1 MAVLSDVQLQVH
13 ESLRDNP
20 LKNFS
25 DAKLS
30 AGGVPNSSQAQVS
43 NGPKF
48 IPSSDPYIHMTQPA
62 AASGS
67 KRPER
72 LRFDLTLLFKD
83 GQELCI
89 QEARARSLGLLGKKW
104 GPPPGS
110 EQSSMGPPELTSAK
124 NGSSSK
130 NTTNRMN
137 MTMNITSS
145 FNKMGGGAEPTVTIN
160 TKEAL
165 RDVFGM
171 YNSPE
176 RSHKVVRLNDGK
188 MSGPSEGAMLP
199 PPPPIGSKHAPVRK
213 VEPMTP
219 AQSQPLSR
227 RNTERDIFEDEN
239 ANIKSGKVFL

>member
-1 MAVLSDVQLQVH
+1 
-13 ESLRDNP
+13 
-20 LKNFS
+20 
-25 DAKLS
+25 
-30 AGGVPNSSQAQVS
+30 
-43 NGPKF
+43 
-48 IPSSDPYIHMTQPA
+48 MTQP

-83 GQELCI
+83 GQEYCI

-104 GPPPGS
+104 GPPPSS
-110 EQSSMGPPELTSAK
+110 EQSSTSQDR
-124 NGSSSK
+124 SSSK
-130 NTTNRMN
+130 SGSSKNHGSTNNNRMM

-145 FNKMGGGAEPTVTIN
+145 LNKVGGGAEPTVTIN

-176 RSHKVVRLNDGK
+176 RSAKPERASVGRPN
-188 MSGPSEGAMLP
+188 GPVEGSMA

-219 AQSQPLSR
+219 AQAQPLSSKIAD
-227 RNTERDIFEDEN
+227 RDVFVDEN
-239 ANIKSGKVFL
+239 ASAKG